1 VSNQSVTEPAPTRGG
16 GRRFRDMAISLIVLL
31 IPLAAFVAIFR
42 LRGGEDVVV
51 VDPATAV
58 AQAQSAS
65 AFPVAPPR
73 GLDEAWR
80 PVSAVF
86 QPKEQGATLRIGYL
100 TPTGAGVQLIESS
113 EPVDPLLIRELG
125 DQVRPLGVVT
135 VGARTWDH
143 YEVRGG
149 ERALVAKE
157 PGRTLIVVGAA
168 DVAELEYLAAAVD

>member
-1 VSNQSVTEPAPTRGG
+1 MVL
-16 GRRFRDMAISLIVLL
+16 SLVVLL

-58 AQAQSAS
+58 AEAQRAS

-73 GLDEAWR
+73 DLDGEWR

-86 QPKEQGATLRIGYL
+86 QAKDQGATLRIGYL

-113 EPVDPLLIRELG
+113 EPVDALLIRELG
-125 DQVRPLGVVT
+125 DQVRPMGVVT
-135 VGARTWDH
+135 VGARTWDRFA
-143 YEVRGG
+143 VRGG
-149 ERALVAKE
+149 EQALVAKE

-168 DVAELEYLAAAVD
+168 DVAELEHLAAAVQ